1 MKKHRNGFM
10 IAICTAVCVITA
22 FSFAACGGLAETKY
36 NVIKSNEEYV
46 LPTNPLTG
54 AYIDEEIKLDG
65 VFDEEFYEGKSWY
78 ESHKIMATNT
88 RTATLKTTTYFAKH
102 GVLLAVEVKEGYPI
116 SWHSARGTAYNSG
129 IEFYFA
135 LGNDTS
141 PLGNL
146 YEIDL
151 TAHGEFQMRQYND
164 KFTSGAYEYAEYSY
178 ADAPAYGISLEGGRI
193 SSGNCTG
200 YAMELFLPYSLFGID
215 YRPDFVY
222 INPGMITP
230 LGSAGNARD
239 TYYFG
244 LEQSPSICGWAKV
257 EAYKFDRNG
266 LVCDKI
272 TVQSQG
278 GTVTEKFGR
287 SWCVSGD
294 RITFNVVAEEG
305 KTLASI
311 RINNVEYKSNVI
323 DGNVTV
329 DCNGDIEIVAQFE

>member
-1 MKKHRNGFM
+1 MKKYRKGLM
-10 IAICTAVCVITA
+10 IAICTAMCAITA
-22 FSFAACGGLAETKY
+22 FSFAACGDSAKTQY
-36 NVIKSNEEYV
+36 NVIKSSEEYV
-46 LPTNPLTG
+46 LPANPITG

-65 VFDEEFYEGKSWY
+65 KFDEDFYNGKNWY
-78 ESHKIMATNT
+78 ASRKIMTTST
-88 RTATLKTTTYFAKH
+88 RTATLKTTTYFARH

-116 SWHSARGTAYNSG
+116 SWHSMRGTAYNSG

-135 LGNDTS
+135 LGDATS
-141 PLGNL
+141 PIGNL

-164 KFTSGAYEYAEYSY
+164 KYSSGAYELAEYSY
-178 ADAPAYGISLEGGRI
+178 ADAPAYGISLEGGSI
-193 SSGNCTG
+193 SSGDCTG
-200 YAMELFLPYSLFGID
+200 YAMELFLPYALFGIE

-244 LEQSPSICGWAKV
+244 LEQSPAICAWARV

-266 LVCDKI
+266 LISDKI

-278 GTVTEKFGR
+278 GTVTEKYGR
-287 SWCVSGD
+287 TWCVSGD
-294 RITFNVVAEEG
+294 RITFNVVPEEG
-305 KTLASI
+305 KTLTSFKI
-311 RINNVEYKSNVI
+311 DNVEYKNNVV
-323 DGNVTV
+323 DGKITV
-329 DCNGDIEIVAQFE
+329 DCNGAIEIVAQFD